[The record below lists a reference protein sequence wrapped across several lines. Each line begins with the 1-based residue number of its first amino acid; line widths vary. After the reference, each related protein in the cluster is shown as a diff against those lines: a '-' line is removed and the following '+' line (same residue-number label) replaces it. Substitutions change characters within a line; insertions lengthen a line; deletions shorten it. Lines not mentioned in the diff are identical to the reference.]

1 MTLDEANK
9 AFIRWQFKSD
19 AKTRQRLWKKLSKLL
34 RDGIPIIAGLK
45 EIRALKK
52 PSAPISVA
60 IEDWIRGMNNG
71 RKLSDVIQPWVNAE
85 ESMLIVAGE
94 QSGTLDEALNS
105 VIKVSKA
112 AAAIKSAVVAGL
124 AYPMF
129 LIILSFLALYFFG
142 FKIVP
147 AFSKAARPDMW
158 VGMAKTMID
167 MAGFIQNWL
176 HWIAIFSVILVGA
189 FFLSLPRWNSS
200 ARVVLDR
207 YAPYSI
213 YRVLQGSS
221 WLIALSALVQAGMRI
236 ETAIDQLGRNA
247 SAWAKVRTD
256 SALKGLRAG
265 RNLGESLEKGGY
277 EFPDREIISDIR
289 LYSTKSGFDEALR
302 LIGDEWITES
312 VERVRSL
319 MNIVF
324 GVSMLLAGGVIM
336 FIALGFVA
344 MQLQLTQILQRAM
357 Q

>member
-1 MTLDEANK
+1 
-9 AFIRWQFKSD
+9 
-19 AKTRQRLWKKLSKLL
+19 
-34 RDGIPIIAGLK
+34 
-45 EIRALKK
+45 
-52 PSAPISVA
+52 
-60 IEDWIRGMNNG
+60 
-71 RKLSDVIQPWVNAE
+71 
-85 ESMLIVAGE
+85 
-94 QSGTLDEALNS
+94 
-105 VIKVSKA
+105 
-112 AAAIKSAVVAGL
+112 
-124 AYPMF
+124 
-129 LIILSFLALYFFG
+129 
-142 FKIVP
+142 
-147 AFSKAARPDMW
+147 MW